1 MKRLLLLCMFLFATP
16 MVFSQTISS
25 INLPKFQFKRGETF
39 SAEIKTA
46 GRFAAGNI
54 FRIEISDAVGSFSNP
69 LNIGEIESRDSTFLT
84 CTIPDTMPLSKS
96 YRIRAIATSP
106 SYVSQP
112 LNINILIY
120 RATRFYVSPFGNDDN
135 NGELATPFRTI
146 QKGIDACWY
155 FDTVFVFPGT
165 YSENIVFR
173 GIDLAL
179 VGIKGRDS
187 TIIDGGANGN
197 PVVILENGESS
208 ATVID
213 GFTVQNGKTF
223 EMEKGA
229 GFTIRYSTTNP
240 VLKNLRIR
248 NNEAMSYGGGI
259 FCFNTGTVN
268 IVNCIVENNK
278 ARYFGAGI
286 YANNALLILENCI
299 VRNNSPGGIFSWRNY
314 NTLLNCLIYRNNSHE
329 VVVMSDQGIQMY
341 PKVIQSTIV
350 AGQQYYAYY
359 LEGRFLAELY
369 NSIFYGKD
377 STIGVV
383 GDAYDTLTLNYN
395 IVFNYPKGFFV
406 SKASVKYGTNN
417 LVDDP
422 MFLNLSAG
430 NFALDSCSP
439 ALGMALK
446 ELAPPLDIFGYP
458 RNVDPNDEE
467 NPDIG
472 AVESPRQQR
481 SSSVNISSIPKTMFC
496 FGESFTI
503 NYNVEGCPFY
513 AGNEFIV
520 ELSNATGSFTTSR
533 QIGQVTSINSGSIV
547 CSIPNDAKEGTQ
559 YKIRIRGTK
568 FPYRS
573 NPYPE
578 NITILGTPKVKING
592 DTVVCSDREIYY
604 WTDSSEQR
612 TNKWVIKNGISNNL
626 LTENKVIVVWRD
638 SASGT
643 IKLIQTNL
651 AGCKDSSTLK
661 VTIHATPP
669 KPTIEQI
676 DGGHLVSNYPNGNQW
691 YRNGKIIYGA
701 TGRIYTPEI
710 NGYYS
715 VKVTSPEGCESDMS
729 DSIFVLIN
737 SVEEENESFKVIVN
751 NKDRYIVI
759 NRNIKDLENY
769 YIAFFDCWG
778 RKILY
783 EVMDT
788 NVQTL
793 TVDAKECSQGVYFM
807 QIAYRDKIR
816 VFKIMLVE

>member
-1 MKRLLLLCMFLFATP
+1 MKRLLFLCLFLFATP

-39 SAEIKTA
+39 LVEIKTT
-46 GRFAAGNI
+46 GRFALGNI
-54 FRIEISDAVGSFSNP
+54 FRIEISDAVGSFINP
-69 LNIGEIESRDSTFLT
+69 LIIGEVESRDSTFVF
-84 CTIPDTMPLSKS
+84 CAIPDTMPLSKD

-106 SYVSQP
+106 SYISPP

-120 RATRFYVSPFGNDDN
+120 RAIRFYVSLSGDDN
-135 NGELATPFRTI
+135 NSGGLSTPFRTI

-165 YSENIVFR
+165 YFENIVFH
-173 GIDLAL
+173 GIDLTL

-187 TIIDGGANGN
+187 TIIDGGANGSS
-197 PVVILENGESS
+197 VVTFESGESS

-268 IVNCIVENNK
+268 ITNCIVENNK

-286 YANNALLILENCI
+286 YANNSLLNLKNCI

-314 NTLLNCLIYRNNSHE
+314 NTLLNCLVYRNNSHE

-350 AGQQYYAYY
+350 ADQQYYAYY
-359 LEGRFLAELY
+359 LEGRFLGECY
-369 NSIFYGKD
+369 NSIFYGRD
-377 STIGVV
+377 STVGVV
-383 GDAYDTLTLNYN
+383 GDAYDTLTLDHN
-395 IVFNYPKGFFV
+395 IVFNYPRGFFV

-417 LVDDP
+417 LADDP
-422 MFLNLSAG
+422 MFVNLSAG

-467 NPDIG
+467 NPDVG
-472 AVESPRQQR
+472 AIESPRQQR

-503 NYNVEGCPFY
+503 NYNVEGCPFF

-520 ELSNATGSFTTSR
+520 ELSNETGSFTTSR
-533 QIGQVTSINSGSIV
+533 QLGKVTSINSGSIV
-547 CSIPNDAKEGTQ
+547 CSIPINIKEGTQ

-568 FPYRS
+568 LPYRS
-573 NPYPE
+573 KPYSE
-578 NITILGTPKVKING
+578 SITILGTPKVKING
-592 DTVVCSDREIYY
+592 DTLVCSQREIYY

-612 TNKWVIKNGISNNL
+612 TNKWVIKNGVSNNL
-626 LTENKVIVVWRD
+626 LTENKIVVVWQD
-638 SASGT
+638 STSGT

-651 AGCKDSSTLK
+651 AGCKDSSILK
-661 VTIHATPP
+661 VTIRATPP
-669 KPTIEQI
+669 RPTIEQI

-691 YRNGKIIYGA
+691 YRNGKIIPGA

-751 NKDRYIVI
+751 NKDRYIAI

-783 EVMDT
+783 ETMDT
-788 NVQTL
+788 NVQIL
-793 TVDAKECSQGVYFM
+793 TIDTKKFEQGIYFM
-807 QIAYRDKIR
+807 QVAYSDKIR